1 MNYDNYIN
9 PVADSASPQ
18 EEATKRK
25 ATKRTTM
32 KRYFTIIV
40 LIVLSFPSFAQ
51 QKEEHGIVTMT
62 LDSCEAMALR
72 NQAKVRQARLQVDAA
87 KATKDAAYTKFFPT
101 LGAQAGCFYSLS
113 PMIDLHSSESGAT
126 IDVEASYRGVGINED
141 ALRQLI
147 EEEFGNYIEGLELD
161 VNLQALT
168 SGAFANLMAMQPVFA
183 GGRIINGNK
192 LAQLGI
198 DVAEIQQMMTED
210 EVRMTVAEN
219 YYRVSSLYEKAAT
232 LEMAIRLLDTLE
244 RDAMSGTAA
253 GVISKNDLLKV
264 RLKKNEYKSL
274 MTQLEN
280 GYEMSLRALMQYIGM
295 EYCDTATFSFSMPEM
310 TLISSDSNSFNPS
323 RRKEY
328 QLLQKAVD
336 AEELKKRMLVGEA
349 LPQLSVGA
357 TYGANNMF
365 SEGFKHN
372 GLVFATL
379 SVPLTQAWETY
390 HKHQKQDI
398 ELQMAQI
405 RLEDV
410 SQQMALQQR
419 QAYNEA
425 TEAATLVELK
435 RQAVS
440 DAEEN
445 LAEVRNYYQ
454 AGMLG
459 TSDFLEAQTL
469 LQQAQNDLY
478 DQEINLRL
486 KVARFKQLTQ

>member
-1 MNYDNYIN
+1 MNNDYYIHYF
-9 PVADSASPQ
+9 ADSASPQ
-18 EEATKRK
+18 EK
-25 ATKRTTM
+25 ATKRRATM
-32 KRYFTIIV
+32 KRYISIIV
-40 LIVLSFPSFAQ
+40 LILLGLPSFAQ
-51 QKEEHGIVTMT
+51 QQDGRGIITMT

-72 NQAKVRQARLQVDAA
+72 NQAKIRQARLQVDAA
-87 KATKDAAYTKFFPT
+87 KATKDAAYTKYFPT
-101 LGAQAGCFYSLS
+101 LSAQAGCFHSLS
-113 PMIDLHSSESGAT
+113 PIIDLHSSESGAT
-126 IDVEASYRGVGINED
+126 IDVEASYRGIVINED

-147 EEEFGNYIEGLELD
+147 EEEFGNYIENLELD

-168 SGAFANLMAMQPVFA
+168 YGAFANLVALQPVFA

-192 LAQLGI
+192 LARLGI

-210 EVRMTVAEN
+210 EVRLTVAEN
-219 YYRVSSLYEKAAT
+219 YYRVTSLYEKAAT

-280 GYEMSLRALMQYIGM
+280 GYEMSLRALMQYVGM
-295 EYCDTATFSFSMPEM
+295 GYSDTATFTFSMPEM
-310 TLISSDSNSFNPS
+310 ALFSSDSNSFNPS
-323 RRKEY
+323 HRKEY

-336 AEELKKRMLVGEA
+336 AEMLKKKMLVGEA

-379 SVPLTQAWETY
+379 TVPLTQAWETY
-390 HKHQKQDI
+390 HKHQKQNI

-405 RLEDV
+405 RLEDG

-435 RQAVS
+435 KQAVS

-486 KVARFKQLTQ
+486 KVARFKQLTR